1 MRNQGY
7 AQCKFVHL
15 DEDALGL
22 VSGGCSTCDYE
33 MQPPMAMDEARI
45 QGYFGLAD
53 GFSDIP
59 VYMS

>member
-1 MRNQGY
+1 MRDQAP
-7 AQCKFVHL
+7 AQYKFVHL

-22 VSGGCSTCDYE
+22 VSGGCSVCEYE
-33 MQPPMAMDEARI
+33 MQPPMAMNEARI
-45 QGYFGLAD
+45 QGYFDLAD